1 MTAAQLT
8 SQPEVVVGVDAHK
21 DAHHAAVLTSTGEL
35 LGDKQFEVSSAGYRQ
50 LRDWAAGFGEVAVFA
65 VESTGSYGAG
75 LTRFLVEQG
84 SDVREV
90 NTPHAHAK
98 ARRGKTDAL
107 DAEAAARKVIAGD
120 AIATPKTTTGAVES
134 IRMLTVARNSAV
146 KARSIAMSQ
155 LQDILVTAP
164 AQLREQIT
172 VPGTRR
178 KAALCR
184 KLRPDVNRLSDPVQ
198 AAKLTLKSLAQR
210 IEQLDAEV
218 SAIDAQ
224 LDELVAAAAPR
235 LVSRVGIS
243 TGHAAQFLITAG
255 ENIDRLGS
263 EASFARL
270 CGVAPIPASSGR
282 THRMRLHRGGDRQAN
297 RALHMITVVRLR
309 FDPRTIAYMQR
320 RRTEGLSKKDVIRC
334 LKRFIAREVFGDLTS
349 DLAATTGDR
358 DRCVASPV
366 ETASLSPR
374 RRRQSR
380 SRETS

>member
-8 SQPEVVVGVDAHK
+8 SQREVVVGVDAHK

-75 LTRFLVEQG
+75 LTRFFIEQG
-84 SDVREV
+84 YDVREV

-107 DAEAAARKVIAGD
+107 DAEAAARKVVAGE
-120 AIATPKTTTGAVES
+120 AVATPKTTTGAVES

-164 AQLREQIT
+164 AALREQVT

-184 KLRPDVNRLSDPVQ
+184 NFRPDLSRLDDPVQ
-198 AAKLTLKSLAQR
+198 AAKLTLKSLAKR

-218 SAIDAQ
+218 SAIDAR
-224 LDELVAAAAPR
+224 LDELVAAAAPT

-243 TGHAAQFLITAG
+243 TGHGAQFLITAG
-255 ENIDRLGS
+255 ENIDRLRS

-282 THRMRLHRGGDRQAN
+282 SRRMRLHRGGDRQAN
-297 RALHMITVVRLR
+297 RALHMIAVVRLR

-320 RRTEGLSKKDVIRC
+320 RRAHGLSKKDVMRC
-334 LKRFIAREVFGDLTS
+334 LKRFIAREVFHDLTS
-349 DLAATTGDR
+349 DLTRHNTR
-358 DRCVASPV
+358 
-366 ETASLSPR
+366 T
-374 RRRQSR
+374 
-380 SRETS
+380 